1 MISRDAESIIDEINA
16 LRNDLVEYGG
26 INDEL
31 TKIRKLLESINFILQ
46 KNFLQPAAEFNKEN
60 RGSNDAK

>member
-46 KNFLQPAAEFNKEN
+46 KNFLQPAAEINKE
-60 RGSNDAK
+60 RQRKQ

>member
-46 KNFLQPAAEFNKEN
+46 KNFLQPAAEINKEN

>member
-46 KNFLQPAAEFNKEN
+46 KNFLQPAAEINKEKQ
-60 RGSNDAK
+60 RKQ